1 MFLWAYFVCVFARH
15 RRSAAVLAAALP
27 PKEES
32 VLLVKMSPIQ
42 RKLYKAFMD
51 MMGDFS
57 IAAWANANPL
67 KAFSVCCKVTT
78 TTLWRL
84 CTYSVLYKF
93 SKN

>member
-1 MFLWAYFVCVFARH
+1 M
-15 RRSAAVLAAALP
+15 
-27 PKEES
+27 
-32 VLLVKMSPIQ
+32 LLVKMSPIQ

-78 TTLWRL
+78 TTQWWL
-84 CTYSVLYKF
+84 CTYSVHALQIKQSETVVVYI
-93 SKN
+93 